1 MYTTRSAQPG
11 DAHRRGELALTEER
25 KMSAVNL
32 GLEDVVVGPSSICD
46 VNGKTGQLIYR
57 GYDIKD
63 LVANTTF
70 EEVIYLLWHED
81 LPNQA
86 QLVELDKQLR
96 ANRKLPS
103 QVVNFLK
110 SVPPR
115 ASSMDVLRT
124 AVSLAGIY
132 DPDGRDNSLE
142 ASRRKAMRLTAQ
154 IATIVATYHRIRE
167 NQEIVAPD
175 PALGHAANLLY
186 MMRGEKPDDYM
197 VKTMDAA
204 LILHADHEYNA
215 STFAARVTIATLS
228 DMYDAIVSAIGALSG
243 PLHGGANEQV
253 MLMLKEIG
261 SEDKAE
267 SWIKDALAR
276 KARIMGFGH
285 RVYKTDDPRAVVLKE
300 MSRELGERTGQPQW
314 YRMSDKVQ
322 SVVHGDKGLFP
333 NVDFYSASTYYVMDI
348 PIDLYTPIF
357 AASRI
362 SGWSAHVLEQ
372 LENNRLIRP
381 RSDYVGPRD
390 KKVVP
395 IDQR

>member
-1 MYTTRSAQPG
+1 MTAANP
-11 DAHRRGELALTEER
+11 
-25 KMSAVNL
+25 

-57 GYDIKD
+57 GYDIHD
-63 LVANTTF
+63 LAAHTTF
-70 EEVIYLLWHED
+70 EEVVYLLWHED
-81 LPNQA
+81 LPNRP
-86 QLVELDKQLR
+86 QLEELKKQLA
-96 ANRKLPS
+96 ANRKLPEP
-103 QVVNFLK
+103 VVSLLK
-110 SVPPR
+110 SLPAKANP
-115 ASSMDVLRT
+115 MDVLRT
-124 AVSLAGIY
+124 AVSLLGIY

-154 IATIVATYHRIRE
+154 IPTIVATYHRIRE
-167 NQEIVAPD
+167 KQEIVQPD
-175 PALGHAANLLY
+175 PQLNLAANLLY
-186 MMRGEKPDDYM
+186 MMRGQKPDDYM
-197 VKTMDAA
+197 AKTMDVA

-215 STFAARVTIATLS
+215 STFSARVTIATLS
-228 DMYDAIVSAIGALSG
+228 DMYDAIVAAIGTLSG

-253 MLMLKEIG
+253 MHMLEEIG

-285 RVYKTDDPRAVVLKE
+285 RVYKTDDPRAVELKE

-314 YRMSDKVQ
+314 FRMSERVQ
-322 SVVHGDKGLFP
+322 KVVHEDKGLFP

-390 KKVVP
+390 KKVVA

>member
-1 MYTTRSAQPG
+1 MPA
-11 DAHRRGELALTEER
+11 RRGRLALTEER

-57 GYDIKD
+57 GYDIHD

-70 EEVIYLLWHED
+70 EEVIYLLWHDD

-103 QVVNFLK
+103 EVVEFLK
-110 SVPPR
+110 SVPSK
-115 ASSMDVLRT
+115 ASPMDMLRT
-124 AVSLAGIY
+124 AVSLLGLY

-142 ASRRKAMRLTAQ
+142 ASRRKALRLTAQ

-167 NQEIVAPD
+167 KKEIVPPD
-175 PALGHAANLLY
+175 PSLSHASNLLY

-197 VKTMDAA
+197 AKTMDVA

-261 SEDKAE
+261 SEDRAE
-267 SWIKDALAR
+267 QWIKDALAR

-314 YRMSDKVQ
+314 YRMSERVQ
-322 SVVHGDKGLFP
+322 SVVHQDKGLFP

-390 KKVVP
+390 KKVAP